1 MQDPTDRGT
10 DILGLA
16 SIATNLGKQ
25 QVDAKGGVLV
35 GEVALELCDLL
46 AQHVRSVSEAANDTE
61 TASVGDSSGELGA
74 GGNVHAREDDGVLDL
89 EQIRDGSSE
98 LLCIELN
105 VSD

>member
-1 MQDPTDRGT
+1 VIARSHGPR

-16 SIATNLGKQ
+16 SIAANLGKQ

-35 GEVALELCDLL
+35 GKVALELCDLL
-46 AQHVRSVSEAANDTE
+46 AQHVRSVSETANDTE
-61 TASVGDSSGELGA
+61 TASVGDSSGELGT
-74 GGNVHAREDDGVLDL
+74 GGNVHACEDDWVLDL

-98 LLCIELN
+98 LLCMELN